1 MNRLLLTGISVMALS
16 LAACGTDTTNDTV
29 KENSGTTPPVEQPV
43 EPTTEDTNKNST
55 DEGNTDAVQ
64 QPDSTTDNMKAE
76 MDKLSFKEIQIEV
89 LYSGDKEYE
98 ADIEQ
103 DENEPIEAKVEDE
116 VNGVYLKNQEAFD
129 DLYPKVKQ
137 LDLTKDSTKQEAID
151 QVLKVFGLDAN
162 YEKIEVEI
170 KFNDGSK
177 LDVEERK

>member
-1 MNRLLLTGISVMALS
+1 MNRMLLTGISVMALS
-16 LAACGTDTTNDTV
+16 LAACGTDTTNDAV
-29 KENSGTTPPVEQPV
+29 EENSGTTPPVEQPL
-43 EPTTEDTNKNST
+43 EPATDDTNKNSA

-64 QPDSTTDNMKAE
+64 QPDSATDNMKAD

-89 LYSGDKEYE
+89 SYSGDKEYE

-151 QVLKVFGLDAN
+151 QVLKIFGLDAN